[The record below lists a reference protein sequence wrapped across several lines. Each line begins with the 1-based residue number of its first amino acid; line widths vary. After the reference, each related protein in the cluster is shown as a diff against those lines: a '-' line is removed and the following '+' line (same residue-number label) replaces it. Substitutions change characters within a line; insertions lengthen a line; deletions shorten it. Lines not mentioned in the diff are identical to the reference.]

1 MGFSNVVAELMG
13 SSQRLQIEQSW
24 LLFFQLLPVGFIF
37 VAILLLIRNLASTR
51 LQVFK
56 FGLIAISALPILNYL
71 GLIITYLAFPDF
83 ADPAEANVASVS
95 WLFHAGYPL
104 YPKLD
109 AAERYINNYGSCLY
123 MVQSLALSLLKPS
136 FFSAKFAGCL
146 SGILSLFFSFLIFR
160 KSLTGGVAILGCAL
174 TSLWFLGL
182 TSASGL
188 LASSFWVRPDSLLL
202 LCTTVGLVLAVYGNK
217 WSALLGSAIALGIS
231 TNLKITALLHFLPIY
246 VLLLQRFGAIYTLI
260 SLAGSG
266 IVEIAPFILPNISLA
281 NYLSWLQQ
289 VGRKGIN
296 PDQITKNL
304 LWMGYVSVPIAI
316 VAFQLGC
323 TNIYRFKKWCWH
335 HGQYLLVLIPC
346 IVVTAVMGATRG
358 ALENNMLPFVPLLIY
373 LLSDLL
379 RKILHPAPQRS
390 KQSGKNSSS
399 RDSFEGAR
407 SSGSTHKKRDTV
419 VASLSVSAALAF
431 VASISLTVYSTE
443 SAFIS
448 RLANAPGDR
457 AVQDIERVIAAH
469 QGKTTGN
476 AVTKAEIASKGA
488 FQTIGM
494 GYGSRYPLSTYRP
507 VLVFANNPYLLDS
520 ASLME
525 MQASGLNNTPANT
538 LNMIKT
544 CQTQIWLIPKNEKP
558 FEVYS
563 YYPPLQKLFSDAFR
577 TEFKQRYERQE
588 QTEFYDLWVC
598 KPE

>member
-1 MGFSNVVAELMG
+1 MSFSNVVAELTG
-13 SSQRLQIEQSW
+13 SSRRLQIEQSW
-24 LLFFQLLPVGFIF
+24 LLFFQLLLVGFIF
-37 VAILLLIRNLASTR
+37 VAVLLLIRNLTNIR
-51 LQVFK
+51 LQKLK
-56 FGLIAISALPILNYL
+56 FGLIAISVIPILNYF

-95 WLFHAGYPL
+95 WLFQAGYPL
-104 YPKLD
+104 YPALD

-123 MVQSLALSLLKPS
+123 IIQSLVLSVLKPS
-136 FFSAKFAGCL
+136 FFSAKLAGCL

-160 KSLTGGVAILGCAL
+160 KSLTGSVAIAGCAL

-202 LCTTVGLVLAVYGNK
+202 LCTTVGLVLAVYGNR
-217 WSALLGSAIALGIS
+217 WSAILGNAIALGIS

-246 VLLLQRFGAIYTLI
+246 VLLFQRFGAIYTLV

-266 IVEIAPFILPNISLA
+266 LVAIAPFMLFPNISLT

-304 LWMGYVSVPIAI
+304 LWMGYVSVPVAIA
-316 VAFQLGC
+316 ALQLGC
-323 TNIYRFKKWCWH
+323 TNANHFKKWCWQ
-335 HGQYLLVLIPC
+335 HGRYLLVLIPC

-373 LLSDLL
+373 VLSDLL
-379 RKILHPAPQRS
+379 SKILRPASQRS
-390 KQSGKNSSS
+390 KQPG
-399 RDSFEGAR
+399 RDSLSMNGFEGVR
-407 SSGSTHKKRDTV
+407 SSESTDEKRDAV

-448 RLANAPGDR
+448 RLVNAPGDR
-457 AVQDIERVIAAH
+457 AVQDIERVMAAH
-469 QGKTTGN
+469 LETATVKPKTTL
-476 AVTKAEIASKGA
+476 KSE
-488 FQTIGM
+488 FQKIGM
-494 GYGSRYPLSTYRP
+494 GYGSSYPLSTYRP

-538 LNMIKT
+538 LNAIKT

-563 YYPPLQKLFSDAFR
+563 YYPPLQKLFSEAFR
-577 TEFKQRYERQE
+577 KEFRQRYERQE
-588 QTEFYDLWVC
+588 QTEFYDVWTC
-598 KPE
+598 KLE